1 MSSIN
6 QKRLLWA
13 IISLVVVT
21 ACVLVFNNTRN
32 VASDTITVETYKVNQ
47 GWGYLVRKG
56 KKKIIDQPYMPC
68 IVGNQPFPDEKSAKN
83 TGELVAL
90 KVTKNELPTINADE
104 LHNIIGKPVKE

>member
-13 IISLVVVT
+13 IASFIVVA

-32 VASDTITVETYKVNQ
+32 VTADTITVETYKVDQ

-68 IVGNQPFPDEKSAKN
+68 VIGNKPFPDEKSAKN
-83 TGELVAL
+83 IGELVAL

-104 LHNIIGKPVKE
+104 LQNIMRSGVK